1 MAKEQFQ
8 QELEAML
15 QKGSG
20 DMSLAQ
26 VLNGLV
32 ELLIRH
38 QDTFAGV
45 TYRYRLSATDSAT
58 SRAFALEDGRYAP
71 LDETAPVDVT
81 ILGKEQHLLAVFHK
95 KLNPA
100 GALLTGKI
108 KVKGS
113 GCIRTREHFLQ
124 LIDMGVGRIGSTASI
139 VIVEAFKEK
148 FGA

>member
-8 QELEAML
+8 QELETML

-20 DMSLAQ
+20 DMNLAQ
-26 VLNGLV
+26 VLDGLV

-45 TYRYRLSATDSAT
+45 TYRYRLSATDSGV

-71 LDETAPVDVT
+71 LDESAPVDVT
-81 ILGKEQHLLAVFHK
+81 ILGKEQHLMAIFNKQLK
-95 KLNPA
+95 PA
-100 GALLTGKI
+100 AALLTGKL

-113 GCIRTREHFLQ
+113 IVALNTLAAFL
-124 LIDMGVGRIGSTASI
+124 
-139 VIVEAFKEK
+139 
-148 FGA
+148 

>member
-26 VLNGLV
+26 VLDGLV

-71 LDETAPVDVT
+71 LDESAAVDVT
-81 ILGKEQHLLAVFHK
+81 ILGKVTAVFRSYQK
-95 KLNPA
+95 
-100 GALLTGKI
+100 
-108 KVKGS
+108 
-113 GCIRTREHFLQ
+113 
-124 LIDMGVGRIGSTASI
+124 
-139 VIVEAFKEK
+139 
-148 FGA
+148 